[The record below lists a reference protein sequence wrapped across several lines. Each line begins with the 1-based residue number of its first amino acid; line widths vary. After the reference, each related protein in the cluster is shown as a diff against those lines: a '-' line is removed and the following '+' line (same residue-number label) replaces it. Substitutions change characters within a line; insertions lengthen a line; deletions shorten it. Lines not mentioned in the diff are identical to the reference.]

1 VHSLRRLL
9 VVALMVVVA
18 AHAAIVAGL
27 IYREGRIEAAEMFD
41 AKLAHSARVL
51 RALSD
56 QALAESAAARAGEAI
71 VIDVWKGELQ
81 GRGDDLVTEE
91 GHAYE
96 TKLLFQVWDRPEHLL
111 LRSETAPSERLAP
124 LAPGFAD
131 VTAPSGRWR
140 VFTLHS
146 PSGLWYQAAED
157 DSIRDE
163 IAAEI
168 ARDALMPLLVSL
180 PLLALL
186 VWGIVSWGCNQL
198 ARIAVELD
206 ARAPGRLDPLVWS
219 RAPSELR
226 PLLRAMND
234 LMRRLG
240 DALAREKRLSS
251 DAAHELRTPIAAV
264 RVHAENARRASDP
277 AERDRSI
284 AAVEQGMLRLE
295 RLAAQLLELGRLEPE
310 APSTQSERIDL
321 GACTALQLSAL
332 LEAGLGRG
340 IDVELHGR
348 DAAARVQGEPLA
360 IEALLRNLIDNALR
374 YTPVG
379 GSVRI
384 EIAST
389 ASGARLIIEDSGPGI
404 ADEAHGRVFD
414 RFHRELG
421 SGVSGSGL
429 GLSIVKRA
437 AESHGAQVALSRSAA
452 LGGLK
457 VCVDFPSASS
467 GSDVSPRA

>member
-1 VHSLRRLL
+1 MRSLRRLL
-9 VVALMVVVA
+9 IVALMGIVS

-56 QALAESAAARAGEAI
+56 PAFTESRFASAGQAL
-71 VIDVWKGELQ
+71 VIEVWKGDLP

-96 TKLLFQVWDRPEHLL
+96 TKLLFQVWRAPDHLL
-111 LRSETAPSERLAP
+111 LRSETAPIERLAP
-124 LAPGFAD
+124 LMPGFAD
-131 VTAPSGRWR
+131 VAAASGRWR
-140 VFTLHS
+140 VFTLQS

-157 DSIRDE
+157 DSIRSE
-163 IAAEI
+163 IAREI

-198 ARIAVELD
+198 AQIAVELD
-206 ARAPGRLDPLVWS
+206 ARAPGRLDPILPN

-277 AERDRSI
+277 AERERSLD
-284 AAVEQGMLRLE
+284 AVEHGMLRLE
-295 RLAAQLLELGRLEPE
+295 RLAAQLLELGRLEP
-310 APSTQSERIDL
+310 QSPATHTERIDL
-321 GACTALQLSAL
+321 GLCAAQQLAAL
-332 LEAGLGRG
+332 LETGLGRG
-340 IDVELHGR
+340 VEVELHGR
-348 DAAARVQGEPLA
+348 DAGAGVEGDELA
-360 IEALLRNLIDNALR
+360 MEALLRNLIDNALR
-374 YTPVG
+374 YTPAG
-379 GSVRI
+379 GAVRI
-384 EIAST
+384 AIEST
-389 ASGARLIIEDSGPGI
+389 ASGARLLVEDSGPGI
-404 ADEAHGRVFD
+404 ADEAHDRVFD

-437 AESHGAQVALSRSAA
+437 ANSHGATVALSRSAL
-452 LGGLK
+452 LGGLE
-457 VCVDFPSASS
+457 VCVEFPQAHR
-467 GSDVSPRA
+467 GRDAARRA